1 MAKKISLEPQKLLNY
16 TAQQFPGIFR
26 ELDGAQAASGLPV
39 LASAYVSNT
48 LGGKYKV
55 PTAKAQEEIVPRV
68 HALAAWAKNKSI
80 YDFNANIAEELI
92 DSFDSAADLPV
103 EAFDGMPYD
112 GVYISVRDTPIAF
125 FVTKDRE
132 FTPTRDAVPSI
143 KFYIPAQQRSLH
155 LTLRRSTLERCMRA
169 DYMELMRALDDPEV
183 TDALLLSYPHLDK
196 EQYMRQTEEIYK
208 KEYEANKIV
217 LEHCLS
223 LLLYLCSQ
231 NAEIEYTSPD
241 PEKPETEKEKAKAT
255 IESTKKVKSRT
266 AQVGYRIGQAIR
278 YHKQEEARERKKS
291 DNTHTATRTKVAA
304 HVRRGHY
311 HHFWKGSRK
320 DGTRKLILKWVA
332 PIFVN
337 AGNADNML
345 PTIHRIK

>member
-1 MAKKISLEPQKLLNY
+1 MAKKISLEPQKPLNY

-26 ELDGAQAASGLPV
+26 ELDEVQAASGLPV

-55 PTAKAQEEIVPRV
+55 PTANAQAEIVPRV

-80 YDFNANIAEELI
+80 YDFDANIAEELI

-112 GVYISVRDTPIAF
+112 GVYISVRNTPIAF
-125 FVTKDRE
+125 FATKDRE

-155 LTLRRSTLERCMRA
+155 LTLRRATLERCMRA

-231 NAEIEYTSPD
+231 NAEIEYTSPAPEESETD
-241 PEKPETEKEKAKAT
+241 EEKPETTSSPK
-255 IESTKKVKSRT
+255 KKVKSRT

-291 DNTHTATRTKVAA
+291 GSTHIGTRTKVTA

-311 HHFWKGSRK
+311 HHFWQGSRK

>member
-1 MAKKISLEPQKLLNY
+1 MAKRISLEPQKLLSY

-26 ELDGAQAASGLPV
+26 ELDEARAASGLPV

-80 YDFNANIAEELI
+80 YDFDANIAEELI

-112 GVYISVRDTPIAF
+112 GVYISVRNTPIAF
-125 FVTKDRE
+125 FATKDRE

-155 LTLRRSTLERCMRA
+155 LTLRRATLERCMRA
-169 DYMELMRALDDPEV
+169 DYTELMRALDDPEV
-183 TDALLLSYPHLDK
+183 VDALLLSYPHLDK
-196 EQYMRQTEEIYK
+196 EQYMRQTEETYK

-231 NAEIEYTSPD
+231 NAEIEYISPA
-241 PEKPETEKEKAKAT
+241 PEEAAAKKEKTEAT
-255 IESTKKVKSRT
+255 SQPIKKVKSRT

-291 DNTHTATRTKVAA
+291 GSTHTATRTKVAA

-311 HHFWKGSRK
+311 HHFWQGSRK

-345 PTIHRIK
+345 PTIYRIK

>member
-1 MAKKISLEPQKLLNY
+1 MAKRISLEPQKLLNY

-26 ELDGAQAASGLPV
+26 ELDEAQADSDLPV

-80 YDFNANIAEELI
+80 YDFDANIAEELI

-103 EAFDGMPYD
+103 EAFDAMPYD
-112 GVYISVRDTPIAF
+112 GVYISVRNTPIAF
-125 FVTKDRE
+125 FATKDRE

-155 LTLRRSTLERCMRA
+155 LTLRRATLERCMRA

-183 TDALLLSYPHLDK
+183 VDALLLSYPHLDK

-231 NAEIEYTSPD
+231 NAEIEYISPA
-241 PEKPETEKEKAKAT
+241 PEKTDAKKEKAEAT
-255 IESTKKVKSRT
+255 SQPIKKVKSRT

-291 DNTHTATRTKVAA
+291 GSTHTGTRTKVAA

-311 HHFWKGSRK
+311 HHFWQGSRK

>member
-1 MAKKISLEPQKLLNY
+1 M
-16 TAQQFPGIFR
+16 
-26 ELDGAQAASGLPV
+26 
-39 LASAYVSNT
+39 
-48 LGGKYKV
+48 
-55 PTAKAQEEIVPRV
+55 
-68 HALAAWAKNKSI
+68 
-80 YDFNANIAEELI
+80 
-92 DSFDSAADLPV
+92 
-103 EAFDGMPYD
+103 
-112 GVYISVRDTPIAF
+112 
-125 FVTKDRE
+125 
-132 FTPTRDAVPSI
+132 
-143 KFYIPAQQRSLH
+143 
-155 LTLRRSTLERCMRA
+155 
-169 DYMELMRALDDPEV
+169 
-183 TDALLLSYPHLDK
+183 LSYPHLDK
-196 EQYMRQTEEIYK
+196 AQYMRQTEEIYK

-231 NAEIEYTSPD
+231 NAEIEYISPA
-241 PEKPETEKEKAKAT
+241 PEEVDAKKEKAEAT
-255 IESTKKVKSRT
+255 SQPIKKVKSRT

-291 DNTHTATRTKVAA
+291 GSTHTATRTKVAA

-311 HHFWKGSRK
+311 HHFWQGSRK

>member
-1 MAKKISLEPQKLLNY
+1 MAKRISLEPQKLLNY

-26 ELDGAQAASGLPV
+26 ELDEAQAASDLPV

-55 PTAKAQEEIVPRV
+55 PTAKAQEELVPRV

-80 YDFNANIAEELI
+80 YDFDANIAEELI

-103 EAFDGMPYD
+103 EAFDAMPYD
-112 GVYISVRDTPIAF
+112 GVYISVRNTPIAF
-125 FVTKDRE
+125 FATKDRE

-155 LTLRRSTLERCMRA
+155 LTLRRATLERCMRA

-183 TDALLLSYPHLDK
+183 VDALLLSYPHLDK

-231 NAEIEYTSPD
+231 NAEIEYISPA
-241 PEKPETEKEKAKAT
+241 PEKTDAKKEKAEAT
-255 IESTKKVKSRT
+255 SQPIKKVKSRT

-291 DNTHTATRTKVAA
+291 GSTHTGTRTKVAA

-311 HHFWKGSRK
+311 HHFWQGSRK

>member
-1 MAKKISLEPQKLLNY
+1 MAKRISLEPQKLLNY

-26 ELDGAQAASGLPV
+26 ELDEAQAASDLPV

-80 YDFNANIAEELI
+80 YDFDANIAEELI

-103 EAFDGMPYD
+103 EAFDAMPYD
-112 GVYISVRDTPIAF
+112 GVYISVRNTPIAF
-125 FVTKDRE
+125 FATKDRE

-155 LTLRRSTLERCMRA
+155 LTLRRATLERCMRA

-183 TDALLLSYPHLDK
+183 TAALLLSYPHLDK
-196 EQYMRQTEEIYK
+196 EQYMQQTEETYK
-208 KEYEANKIV
+208 KEYQANKIV

-231 NAEIEYTSPD
+231 NAEIEYIIPA
-241 PEKPETEKEKAKAT
+241 PEKTDAKKEKAEAT
-255 IESTKKVKSRT
+255 SQPIKKVKSRT

-291 DNTHTATRTKVAA
+291 GSTHTATRTKVAA

-311 HHFWKGSRK
+311 HHFWQGSRK

-345 PTIHRIK
+345 PMIYRIK

>member
-1 MAKKISLEPQKLLNY
+1 MAKKVLLEPQKLLNY

-26 ELDGAQAASGLPV
+26 EMDEAQAASGLSV

-55 PTAKAQEEIVPRV
+55 PTAKAQAEIVPRV
-68 HALAAWAKNKSI
+68 HALAVWGKNKSI
-80 YDFNANIAEELI
+80 YEFDADIAVELI
-92 DSFDSAADLPV
+92 NSFDSAADLPV

-112 GVYISVRDTPIAF
+112 GVYISVRNTPIAF
-125 FVTKDRE
+125 FATKDRE

-155 LTLRRSTLERCMRA
+155 LTLRRATLERCMRA

-183 TDALLLSYPHLDK
+183 TAALLLSYPHLDK
-196 EQYMRQTEEIYK
+196 EQYMRQTEETYK

-231 NAEIEYTSPD
+231 NAEIEYISPA
-241 PEKPETEKEKAKAT
+241 PEEADAKKEKAEAT
-255 IESTKKVKSRT
+255 SQPIKKLKSRT

-291 DNTHTATRTKVAA
+291 GSTHTSTRTKVAA

-311 HHFWKGSRK
+311 HHFWQGSRK

>member
-1 MAKKISLEPQKLLNY
+1 MAKRISLEPQKLLNY

-26 ELDGAQAASGLPV
+26 ELDEAQAASDLPV

-80 YDFNANIAEELI
+80 YDFDANIAEELI

-103 EAFDGMPYD
+103 EAFDAMPYD
-112 GVYISVRDTPIAF
+112 GVYISVRNTPIAF
-125 FVTKDRE
+125 FATKDRE

-155 LTLRRSTLERCMRA
+155 LTLRRATLERCMRA
-169 DYMELMRALDDPEV
+169 DYMELMRA
-183 TDALLLSYPHLDK
+183 
-196 EQYMRQTEEIYK
+196 TEEIYK

-231 NAEIEYTSPD
+231 NAEIEYISPA
-241 PEKPETEKEKAKAT
+241 PEKTDAKKEKAEAT
-255 IESTKKVKSRT
+255 SQPIKKVKSRT

-291 DNTHTATRTKVAA
+291 GSTHTGTRTKVAA

-311 HHFWKGSRK
+311 HHFWQGSRK

>member
-1 MAKKISLEPQKLLNY
+1 MAKKITPEPQKLLNY

-26 ELDGAQAASGLPV
+26 ELDELKNVSGIDVVP
-39 LASAYVSNT
+39 AGYVSNL
-48 LGGKYKV
+48 LGEKYNV
-55 PTAKAQEEIVPRV
+55 PIVKANEEIVPRV
-68 HALAAWAKNKSI
+68 HALAAWAKNKHI
-80 YDFNANIAEELI
+80 YDFDEDIADELI
-92 DSFDSAADLPV
+92 SSFDSAADLPV
-103 EAFDGMPYD
+103 EAFDEMPYD
-112 GVYISVRDTPIAF
+112 GIYISVRDTPVAF
-125 FVTKDRE
+125 FATKDRE

-143 KFYIPAQQRSLH
+143 KFYIPAQQRSLS
-155 LTLRRSTLERCMRA
+155 LKLRRATLERCMRA
-169 DYMELMRALDDPEV
+169 DYMEFMQALDDPEV
-183 TDALLLSYPHLDK
+183 IDAILLSYPHLDK
-196 EQYMRQTEEIYK
+196 EQYMRQAAETHKREC
-208 KEYEANKIV
+208 EANRTV

-231 NAEIEYTSPD
+231 NAEIEYASPAQ
-241 PEKPETEKEKAKAT
+241 EETETDEGKAEAVSK
-255 IESTKKVKSRT
+255 STKKIKSRT

-291 DNTHTATRTKVAA
+291 GSTHTGTRTKVAA

-311 HHFWKGSRK
+311 HHFWQGSRK